1 MTKIETLFG
10 YVLIACVTA
19 EILGYFLHRLMHS
32 GLIPFL
38 SRNHMKHHLVLYGP
52 LQNQRSSDYH
62 DATDDAISL
71 GNIGMEWLAPAVLL
85 LLATAGVLLFFHVPL
100 FYQAVFIVTMLIWSF
115 LMFSYMHDVMHVKD
129 HWLES
134 APVLHHW
141 FLKAR
146 RRHDI
151 HHRALNNKGLMDKNF
166 GIGFFFF
173 DRVFGTITSQEPVF
187 NRTGYEAAQRRFQ
200 SILKPD

>member
-1 MTKIETLFG
+1 MTKIWVLIG
-10 YVLIACVTA
+10 YVLSACVVA

-32 GLIPFL
+32 GLILFL

-52 LQNQRSSDYH
+52 LQDQRSAHYH
-62 DATDDAISL
+62 DATDESISL
-71 GNIGMEWLAPAVLL
+71 GNIGMEWLVPSALL
-85 LLATAGVLLFFHVPL
+85 LLATIASLHTLHVTA
-100 FYQAVFIVTMLIWSF
+100 FYQTIFIASMLGWSF

-129 HWLES
+129 HWLEQV
-134 APVLHHW
+134 PILHYW
-141 FLKAR
+141 FIAAR

-173 DRVFGTITSQEPVF
+173 DRVFGTITNQEPLF
-187 NRTGYEAAQRRFQ
+187 NHSGFEMAQKRFH
-200 SILKPD
+200 SILNSD